1 MSTIEPDEGIQADG
15 PRWERADAASGP
27 DGPRWERA
35 EGEETDAPDAD
46 ADPDADDTTAS

>member
-35 EGEETDAPDAD
+35 EGEE
-46 ADPDADDTTAS
+46 PDADDPDAVDSTDS